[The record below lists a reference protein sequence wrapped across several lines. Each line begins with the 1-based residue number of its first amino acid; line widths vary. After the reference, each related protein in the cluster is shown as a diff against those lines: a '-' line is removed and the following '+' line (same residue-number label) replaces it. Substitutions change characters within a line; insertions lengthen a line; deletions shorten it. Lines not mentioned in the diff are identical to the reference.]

1 MKPAGD
7 AQRRV
12 SRETD
17 SHHPGVFSFCPPD
30 CEILLQMLPLLL
42 LLLQIPE
49 EYHLT
54 KNLKGYDYATWA
66 ACCHRC

>member
-17 SHHPGVFSFCPPD
+17 SHHPGLFSFCPPD
-30 CEILLQMLPLLL
+30 CEILLQM
-42 LLLQIPE
+42 QIPE

-66 ACCHRC
+66 A

>member
-17 SHHPGVFSFCPPD
+17 SHHPGLFSFCPSD
-30 CEILLQMLPLLL
+30 CEILLQM
-42 LLLQIPE
+42 QIPE

-66 ACCHRC
+66 A

>member
-17 SHHPGVFSFCPPD
+17 PHHPGLFSFCPLD
-30 CEILLQMLPLLL
+30 CEILLQM
-42 LLLQIPE
+42 QIPE

-66 ACCHRC
+66 A